1 MASLAVLN
9 ILLHITVCA
18 RGLSSGLNPSPTFI
32 TILQNEK
39 FSPSTAAAIV
49 VANMIGT
56 GVFTSLG
63 YQLVGIQSGF
73 AILLLWFV
81 GGVVATCGALCYAE
95 LAARLPRSGGEYN
108 FLSETYHPVAGF
120 ISGWVSATVG
130 FAAPTALAAI
140 TFGSYLSSV
149 FPALSSL
156 WLATALVV
164 IITLIHATSHRNSA
178 GLQTVFT
185 AAKLIVILGFSISA
199 LIAVDDLQR
208 ISFAPRISD
217 IPVITGSAFAVSLIY
232 VGYAYS
238 GWNAATYLT
247 GEVENPRRTLPLVL
261 AGGTTLVMLCY
272 LLLNYVFLAVAPMEA
287 MAGKIEIG
295 YIAASYAFGEIAAA
309 LIGVTL
315 SLLLISTVSAMIVAA
330 PRVLQVIGEDF
341 TLFRVLCQTNK
352 HGIPAIA
359 IYLQGTITLIF
370 MWTSS
375 FERILIF
382 SGATMA
388 LNTLFAV
395 FGVFILRRRDAVTAR
410 ESDAFRIPLYPLPPI
425 IFILIT
431 VLTLGYLVIERPSE
445 MLFSLGVIASGS
457 LLYVLARSWDT

>member
-1 MASLAVLN
+1 MDRLPETDV
-9 ILLHITVCA
+9 
-18 RGLSSGLNPSPTFI
+18 
-32 TILQNEK
+32 ILQNEK

-63 YQLVGIQSGF
+63 YQLVGIKSGF
-73 AILLLWFV
+73 AILLLWVV

-108 FLSETYHPVAGF
+108 FLKQIYHPVAGF

-140 TFGSYLSSV
+140 TFGTYLSSV
-149 FPALSSL
+149 FPVLSPL

-164 IITLIHATSHRNSA
+164 IVTLIHATSHRNSA
-178 GLQTVFT
+178 GLQTIFT
-185 AAKLIVILGFSISA
+185 AVKLVIILGFSIAA
-199 LIAVDDLQR
+199 LNSVDALQQ
-208 ISFAPRISD
+208 IGFAPQVSD
-217 IPVITGSAFAVSLIY
+217 IPVVTGSAFAVSLIY

-247 GEVENPRRTLPLVL
+247 DEIENPRKTLPLVL
-261 AGGTTLVMLCY
+261 AGGTTVVMLCY
-272 LLLNYVFLAVAPMEA
+272 LLLNYVFLAVAPMAA
-287 MAGKIEIG
+287 MEGKIEVG
-295 YIAASYAFGEIAAA
+295 YIAASYAFGEIGAAVM
-309 LIGVTL
+309 GVTL

-330 PRVLQVIGEDF
+330 PRVLQVLGEDF
-341 TLFRVLCQTNK
+341 ALFRILNRSNK

-359 IYLQGTITLIF
+359 VYLQGAITLVF
-370 MWTSS
+370 MWSSS
-375 FERILIF
+375 FERILVF

-395 FGVFILRRRDAVTAR
+395 FGVFILRRRDTGKER
-410 ESDAFRIPLYPLPPI
+410 GKEAFRIPLYPLPPI
-425 IFILIT
+425 LFILIT
-431 VLTLGYLVIERPSE
+431 LLTLGYLVIERPVE
-445 MLFSLGVIASGS
+445 ILFSLSVIVSGS
-457 LLYVLARSWDT
+457 LLYLFASVWEKSQSG